1 MKTSVLSVAVA
12 LAGLFIAP
20 QVATKNHATA
30 IASNKKHHKKHSNKK
45 VVASPADAVGPVL
58 S

>member
-1 MKTSVLSVAVA
+1 MKTSFLTIAVA

-20 QVATKNHATA
+20 PIATKHQATT
-30 IASNKKHHKKHSNKK
+30 IASNKRHHKKHSNKK
-45 VVASPADAVGPVL
+45 TVASPADAVGPVL